1 MQETRVK
8 VKEDGKTDDN
18 LYTMRTGYQGASR
31 LRDGKSRA
39 THIVDERLKV
49 IAEMIN
55 LRGTDV
61 LDIGCNTGYI
71 TVQIGTNFTWDPIML
86 QILQGGEWFRTK
98 RRGFILKSKP
108 S

>member
-18 LYTMRTGYQGASR
+18 LYTTRTGYQGASR

-49 IAEMIN
+49 IAERIN
-55 LRGTDV
+55 LHGTDV

-71 TVQIGTNFTWDPIML
+71 TVQIGMNFYL
-86 QILQGGEWFRTK
+86 GSYNVAHCKEWFRTK
-98 RRGFILKSKP
+98 AWIYP
-108 S
+108 